1 MNSAKFEKIVN
12 SQFRYCYDL
21 LFEKAKQYNI
31 GTEDRLHAFKVA
43 AEFQGITS
51 KQALLGML
59 SKHLVSISDMIKND
73 TEHAEEVWNEKISD
87 SINYLLLLKA
97 LVIESQEDVKTD

>member
-1 MNSAKFEKIVN
+1 MISKEFEDVVKN
-12 SQFRYCYDL
+12 QFEYCYNL

-43 AEFQGITS
+43 SAFEGITT
-51 KQALLGML
+51 KQALFGML
-59 SKHLVSISDMIKND
+59 TKHLVSLSDMVRQD
-73 TEHAEEVWNEKISD
+73 GDYPLDVWNEKISD

-97 LVIESQEDVKTD
+97 VVEEEAKS

>member
-1 MNSAKFEKIVN
+1 MISKDFEAVVKA
-12 SQFRYCYDL
+12 QFEYCYNL

-43 AEFQGITS
+43 SAFEGVST
-51 KQALLGML
+51 KQALFGML
-59 SKHLVSISDMIKND
+59 TKHLVSLSDMIRKDSNQSLD
-73 TEHAEEVWNEKISD
+73 VWNEKISD

-97 LVIESQEDVKTD
+97 IVEEEDKS

>member
-1 MNSAKFEKIVN
+1 MISKDFENIVCK
-12 SQFRYCYDL
+12 QFKYCYKL

-43 AEFQGITS
+43 SAFEGIST
-51 KQALLGML
+51 KQALFGML
-59 SKHLVSISDMIKND
+59 SKHLVSLSDMIRKD
-73 TEHAEEVWNEKISD
+73 SIQPLDVWNEKISD

-97 LVIESQEDVKTD
+97 IIEEEAES

>member
-1 MNSAKFEKIVN
+1 MISKDFEDIVCK
-12 SQFRYCYDL
+12 QFKYCYKL

-43 AEFQGITS
+43 SAFEGIST
-51 KQALLGML
+51 KQALFGML
-59 SKHLVSISDMIKND
+59 SKHLVSLSDMIRKD
-73 TEHAEEVWNEKISD
+73 SVQPLDVWNEKISD

-97 LVIESQEDVKTD
+97 IIEEEAES

>member
-1 MNSAKFEKIVN
+1 MISKDFEDIVCK
-12 SQFRYCYDL
+12 QFKYCYKL

-43 AEFQGITS
+43 SAFEGIST
-51 KQALLGML
+51 KQALFGML
-59 SKHLVSISDMIKND
+59 SKHLVSLSDMIRKD
-73 TEHAEEVWNEKISD
+73 SIQPLDVWNEKISD

-97 LVIESQEDVKTD
+97 IIEEEAES